1 MSGDGCIGGGKA
13 GRPDNR
19 IAGYPG
25 IRKHR
30 RFSLNMSTKTPLTKL
45 VLYLLGSLV
54 LVLGITLVLAW
65 WRDVVVLFR
74 GVAGI
79 GLALAGLL
87 VLYSLKK

>member
-1 MSGDGCIGGGKA
+1 
-13 GRPDNR
+13 
-19 IAGYPG
+19 
-25 IRKHR
+25 
-30 RFSLNMSTKTPLTKL
+30 MSTKTPLTKS

-65 WRDVVVLFR
+65 WRDVAVLFR
-74 GVAGI
+74 GVAGM